1 MSGMVLSKKE
11 QGMFKLSIKKVI
23 FMSLSLITSFLPL
36 ISYSG
41 SGRGDFRTVYQGQSI
56 DDLIINYMEKNN
68 VPGMSLAIVQAP
80 YITRVVGYGL
90 GDMQSKTMVAS
101 HTVFSIGEI
110 TNAYTAVA
118 IMQLKEEGKLN
129 LDDAISK
136 YLTILPKAWE
146 KITIRELMTHS
157 SGLPNYT
164 EAPNF
169 DYSKDYTP
177 IQIIDLVKDQALLFE
192 PGTQG
197 RQSHTNSYL
206 LGLIIEKASGQFYQD
221 YVTKNQIER
230 LGLKHTFFVST
241 ADKMENETK
250 NGTNPFKHGEFLNKV
265 SFINP
270 TEMATGYSENQ
281 GQLAPTKMNAWS
293 TTFASTGIAASA
305 EDISFWDIGLAGNIL
320 VKDPK
325 DREFL
330 YGPVRL
336 KNGQVLPGNVG
347 WLFPG
352 HKGLMEIKGNI
363 PGYSAFLSRF
373 TSPDELLCVT
383 LLANKS
389 DLPDLDI
396 LARQIAG
403 GFDKSLA
410 APIGAAWTE
419 TLQSPYSVPETLD
432 RVAKI
437 VQAQGGKVFARVD
450 HSGEAE
456 KAGQPLTMTQVLIVG
471 NPAKGT
477 GLMQANPAMA
487 IDLPLRVMARQDNQ
501 GQVWLSFTDPM
512 VLAKEYGA
520 DEKQMGMLRQMSTG
534 MRKLCEKAVSADSM

>member
-1 MSGMVLSKKE
+1 MPGMVLSKKE
-11 QGMFKLSIKKVI
+11 QGMFNLSIKKVI

-36 ISYSG
+36 NSYSG
-41 SGRGDFRTVYQGQSI
+41 SGRGDFHTVYHGQSI

-80 YITRVVGYGL
+80 YITRIVGYGL
-90 GDMQSKTMVAS
+90 GNTQSKTLVAS
-101 HTVFSIGEI
+101 HTVFSVGEL

-118 IMQLKEEGKLN
+118 IMQLKEEGKLT
-129 LDDAISK
+129 LEDTLSK
-136 YLTILPKAWE
+136 HLTPLPKTWE
-146 KITIRELMTHS
+146 NITIKELMTHT
-157 SGLPNYT
+157 SGLPSYT
-164 EAPNF
+164 ETPNF
-169 DYSKDYTP
+169 DYSKEYTP
-177 IQIIDLVKDQALLFE
+177 QQIIELVKDQALLFE

-197 RQSHTNSYL
+197 RHSHTNSYL
-206 LGLIIEKASGQFYQD
+206 LGLIIEKVSGQFYQD
-221 YVTKNQIER
+221 YVAKNQIER
-230 LGLKHTFFVST
+230 LGLKHTFFLSN
-241 ADKMENETK
+241 AGKIENETK
-250 NGTNPFKHGEFLNKV
+250 NGTNPFKHGEFLNKAT
-265 SFINP
+265 FINP
-270 TEMATGYSENQ
+270 TEMATGYSEKE
-281 GQLAPTKMNAWS
+281 GQLSVTKMNAWS
-293 TTFASTGIAASA
+293 ATFASTGIVASA
-305 EDISFWDIGLAGNIL
+305 EDISFWDMGLAGNIL

-330 YGPVRL
+330 YNPVKL

-347 WLFPG
+347 WFFPG
-352 HKGLMEIKGNI
+352 HKGLMEIKGNL

-403 GFDKSLA
+403 GFDKRLA
-410 APIGAAWTE
+410 APIGSAWTE
-419 TLQSPYSVPETLD
+419 TLQSPYSVPETLN

-437 VQAQGGKVFARVD
+437 VEAQGGKVFARVD

-456 KAGQPLTMTQVLIVG
+456 KAGQRLLMTQVLIVG

-487 IDLPLRVMARQDNQ
+487 IDLPLRVMARQDSE

-520 DEKQMGMLRQMSTG
+520 DEKQTAMLRQMSTG
-534 MRKLCEKAVSADSM
+534 MRKLCEKAVSADTL